1 MYFPKSQI
9 KSNLY
14 TNGGEYV
21 LSTTKQDYKGYYY
34 EVSTGQKF
42 TGKTPQDGPNIS
54 LIPSQTFNDTPNPSS
69 PPSDPDNT
77 ITIPNSVEENY
88 FINLDLSKYPKIND
102 FKNRGIPIPNPTF
115 PTDQEVSLGVYT
127 RYFCKKNNELKYMEI
142 DKNTFQLL
150 STRAN
155 NIAWDL
161 YVPISTLWYL
171 RGNIDSYGA
180 NKGLISLIEKNQK
193 WYGFTQWFKEKF

>member
-14 TNGGEYV
+14 TNGGEYI

-34 EVSTGQKF
+34 EVATGQRF

-54 LIPSQTFNDTPNPSS
+54 LLVINKSKLNNPSPTNPLES
-69 PPSDPDNT
+69 FPIELIDEESNLNYLNLQNPPPNT
-77 ITIPNSVEENY
+77 RSLPQ
-88 FINLDLSKYPKIND
+88 
-102 FKNRGIPIPNPTF
+102 PNPTF

-150 STRAN
+150 STRSN

-161 YVPISTLWYL
+161 YTPVSTLWYIS
-171 RGNIDSYGA
+171 GDSGSYKA
-180 NKGLISLIEKNQK
+180 NQGLISLIEKNQK

>member
-14 TNGGEYV
+14 TNGGEYI
-21 LSTTKQDYKGYYY
+21 LSTTKENYIGYYY
-34 EVSTGQKF
+34 EVSTGQRF
-42 TGKTPQDGPNIS
+42 TGKTPQDGPNIP
-54 LIPSQTFNDTPNPSS
+54 LLPPRKNINPETHPDEGPIENTGIRYVDPELFPLQTP
-69 PPSDPDNT
+69 
-77 ITIPNSVEENY
+77 
-88 FINLDLSKYPKIND
+88 INLR
-102 FKNRGIPIPNPTF
+102 FIPIPNPTL
-115 PTDQEVSLGVYT
+115 PTDQDNQLGVYT

-161 YVPISTLWYL
+161 YTPVSTLWYL
-171 RGNIDSYGA
+171 RGNVDSYGA

>member
-14 TNGGEYV
+14 TNGGEYI

-34 EVSTGQKF
+34 EVATGQRF

-54 LIPSQTFNDTPNPSS
+54 LLVINKSKLNNPSPTNPLES
-69 PPSDPDNT
+69 FPIELIDEESNLNYLNLQNPPPNT
-77 ITIPNSVEENY
+77 RSLPQ
-88 FINLDLSKYPKIND
+88 
-102 FKNRGIPIPNPTF
+102 PNPTF

-150 STRAN
+150 STRSN

-161 YVPISTLWYL
+161 YTPISTLWYIS
-171 RGNIDSYGA
+171 GDSGSYKA
-180 NKGLISLIEKNQK
+180 NEGLISLIEKNQK

>member
-14 TNGGEYV
+14 TNGGEYI

-34 EVSTGQKF
+34 EVATGQRF

-54 LIPSQTFNDTPNPSS
+54 LLVINKSKLNNPSPTNPLES
-69 PPSDPDNT
+69 FPIELIDEESNLNYLNLQNPPPNT
-77 ITIPNSVEENY
+77 RALPQ
-88 FINLDLSKYPKIND
+88 
-102 FKNRGIPIPNPTF
+102 PNPTF

-150 STRAN
+150 STRSN

-161 YVPISTLWYL
+161 YTPVSTLWYIS
-171 RGNIDSYGA
+171 GDSGSYKA
-180 NKGLISLIEKNQK
+180 NQGLISLIEKNQK

>member
-14 TNGGEYV
+14 TNGGEYI

-34 EVSTGQKF
+34 EVATGQRF

-54 LIPSQTFNDTPNPSS
+54 LLLPFEPILSETLNTPGL
-69 PPSDPDNT
+69 T
-77 ITIPNSVEENY
+77 YVETQ
-88 FINLDLSKYPKIND
+88 DLLSEGFYQPTLPL
-102 FKNRGIPIPNPTF
+102 RLLPQPNPTF
-115 PTDQEVSLGVYT
+115 PTDQDNQLGVYT

-161 YVPISTLWYL
+161 YTPVSTLWYIN
-171 RGNIDSYGA
+171 GDSSSYKA

-193 WYGFTQWFKEKF
+193 WYGFTQWFQEKF

>member
-9 KSNLY
+9 KPNLY

-21 LSTTKQDYKGYYY
+21 LSTTKEDYKGCYYKT
-34 EVSTGQKF
+34 STGQRF
-42 TGKTPQDGPNIS
+42 TGKTPQDGPNIIL
-54 LIPSQTFNDTPNPSS
+54 LIADKSQ
-69 PPSDPDNT
+69 
-77 ITIPNSVEENY
+77 
-88 FINLDLSKYPKIND
+88 
-102 FKNRGIPIPNPTF
+102 FKNPFPTNPIESFPIELTDDEPNLEYLNTQNPLPNIRSLPQPNPTL
-115 PTDQEVSLGVYT
+115 PSDQELKLGVYT

-161 YVPISTLWYL
+161 YTPVSTLWYIN
-171 RGNIDSYGA
+171 GDSSSYKA

-193 WYGFTQWFKEKF
+193 WYGFTQWFQEKF

>member
-14 TNGGEYV
+14 TNGGEYI

-34 EVSTGQKF
+34 EVATGQRF

-54 LIPSQTFNDTPNPSS
+54 LLVINKSKLNNPSPTNPLES
-69 PPSDPDNT
+69 FPIELIDEESNLNYLNLQNPPPNT
-77 ITIPNSVEENY
+77 RSLPQ
-88 FINLDLSKYPKIND
+88 
-102 FKNRGIPIPNPTF
+102 PNPTF

-161 YVPISTLWYL
+161 YTPVSTLWYL
-171 RGNIDSYGA
+171 RGNVDSYGT